1 MTKQAALKVQQAAK
15 AANIDIKVKRT
26 SRGRATVY
34 INGRSY
40 GGVVNDMDAVT
51 TAYLKTHGGS

>member
-1 MTKQAALKVQQAAK
+1 MTKKAAIKVQQAAQ

-26 SRGRATVY
+26 SNGRATVY

-40 GGVVNDMDAVT
+40 GGVVNAMDAIT
-51 TAYLKTHGGS
+51 SAYLKAHR